1 MQSKPNLLLRD
12 DTFFGVCEALGEDLG
27 FHANWLRAALA
38 VLLLYNPLA
47 AIGAYA
53 AAGAVVAFSRL
64 VVRSRRPATVA
75 APAEAEQVALH
86 ADNETIAEMMA
97 AAA

>member
-64 VVRSRRPATVA
+64 VVRSRRPAVT
-75 APAEAEQVALH
+75 APVEAEQMALR